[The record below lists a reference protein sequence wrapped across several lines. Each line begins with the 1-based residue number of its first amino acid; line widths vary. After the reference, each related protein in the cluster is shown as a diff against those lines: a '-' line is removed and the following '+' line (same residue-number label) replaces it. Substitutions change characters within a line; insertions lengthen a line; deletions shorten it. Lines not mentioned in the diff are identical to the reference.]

1 MKQQLSKLFK
11 PITKS
16 DWVKFAVF
24 ILLNIIF
31 CISLPWVRLFVV
43 AIVDSYFPNHT
54 IFGIH
59 YTQSQAYIAVDLILL
74 LFLQIW
80 SGVFIRKL
88 RIWLLSLP
96 LQFALYAL
104 TLWLIGENA
113 NSIGRFLS
121 HLLIAQV
128 VGVAIGL
135 LVRKH
140 RARK

>member
-1 MKQQLSKLFK
+1 MLKKIFDAYNLSDQKNLLLLIVWNWLFCVGGGF
-11 PITKS
+11 IILFIVRSDLFTKS
-16 DWVKFAVF
+16 PVEE
-24 ILLNIIF
+24 
-31 CISLPWVRLFVV
+31 
-43 AIVDSYFPNHT
+43 
-54 IFGIH
+54 
-59 YTQSQAYIAVDLILL
+59 LILAALYIIPAGL
-74 LFLQIW
+74 LINNL
-80 SGVFIRKL
+80 KK
-88 RIWLLSLP
+88 WLFSLP

-113 NSIGRFLS
+113 NSIGRFLL

>member
-1 MKQQLSKLFK
+1 MLKKIFDAYNLSDQKNLLLLIVWNWLFCVGGGF
-11 PITKS
+11 IILFIVRGDLFTKS
-16 DWVKFAVF
+16 PVEE
-24 ILLNIIF
+24 
-31 CISLPWVRLFVV
+31 
-43 AIVDSYFPNHT
+43 
-54 IFGIH
+54 
-59 YTQSQAYIAVDLILL
+59 LILAALYIIPAGL
-74 LFLQIW
+74 LINNL
-80 SGVFIRKL
+80 KK
-88 RIWLLSLP
+88 WLFSLP

-128 VGVAIGL
+128 VGGTIGL